1 MASNEGVPV
10 SDDQPPPS
18 ARTAYDAVIFD
29 LDGVVTDTASVH
41 AGAWKALFDEVL
53 PGLVGSP
60 GPAAPFDVVADYR
73 RSVDGRPRED
83 GVRTFLASRGITL
96 PEDGPPGQPTVAGLA
111 ARKQALFEA
120 RLAAGGARAIPGTVA
135 LLHRLREQGIPTA
148 VVTSSRNSA
157 RVLAAAAVADLFD
170 VCVDG
175 NDALRMRLA
184 GKPDPAI
191 FLEAARQLRVD
202 PGRVV
207 VVEDAESGVQAAAR
221 GGFGLVVG
229 LDRAGYG
236 DRLRAAGADLVVA
249 DLSDLDLADLQLGE
263 LDLAENLAHE
273 LPGWAGGDAG
283 SDPWLLRYDGFD
295 PATEGLREA
304 LCTLGNGY
312 WGTRG
317 AAAEADADAVHYPGT
332 YLAGVYNRLRTDL
345 GTRVMEDESMV
356 NAPNWLPLWFKVGN
370 EDWFRPDTARLL
382 SYRQEL
388 DLRRGLL
395 TRVIRFADDAGR
407 TTRVT
412 SRRFVSQAASHVA
425 VLESTFEA
433 EDWSGPLVV
442 RSALDGRVA
451 NRNVAAYR
459 LLADTHLTPTAAA
472 EIDAETVLLE
482 METTQSGVHI
492 AMAARTR
499 AFEGARPLAPAR
511 RFLRDDAGWVAHEFE
526 LHLAPGH
533 PVRVEKVVIVN
544 TSRDRAIVSP
554 ARAVTTWMQRLADP
568 ARLLRAHEREWQILW
583 DEFAVHLQASER
595 ASLALNLNTFHV
607 LQTMAAVDAD
617 LDAGVPARGLHGE
630 GYRGLVFWDELF
642 VYPILTLR
650 RPDLSRALLGYRY
663 RRLNE
668 ARAAAKSAG
677 FEGAMFPWQSGID
690 GRDVTPTE
698 LFNTRT
704 NQWMPDNSRLQ
715 RHVGLAI
722 AYSVWQHYQSTGDM
736 EFLIRQGAELL
747 LEVARFFASLTSY
760 DAAADRYDIE
770 GVMGPDEFHDGYP
783 GSPGHGLRN
792 NSYTNVMTAWVLRRA
807 VETVALLEG
816 RYCRP
821 LWNRLRLRP
830 DEVSEWE
837 HISRRLRVS
846 FHADGVLSQF
856 EGYEKLA
863 EFDWDGY
870 RARYGSI
877 GRLDL
882 ILNAEGDSPNNYR
895 LSKQAD
901 VLMLLYLLSAE
912 ELRGVLHDLG
922 YSLPPEAI
930 VRTVE
935 FYGARSTHGSTLSN
949 VVHSWLEARRDRERS
964 WDFLTQALESDL
976 ADIQGGSTSEG
987 IHLGAMAGSV
997 DMVVRCYTGLEI
1009 RDNMLWLHPVLP
1021 SELAAVAF
1029 TINYREQPI
1038 RLELTPTSLRLRLHA
1053 GGATPIR
1060 VRVEGQEATLS
1071 PGETR
1076 DFQLGAPAPPGA

>member
-1 MASNEGVPV
+1 MTCNEGVPV
-10 SDDQPPPS
+10 SESQPPPPS
-18 ARTAYDAVIFD
+18 RTAYDAVIFD
-29 LDGVVTDTASVH
+29 MDGVVTDTATVH
-41 AGAWKALFDEVL
+41 AEAWKALFDEVL
-53 PGLVGSP
+53 PGLAKAQETPV
-60 GPAAPFDVVADYR
+60 APFDPVADYR
-73 RSVDGRPRED
+73 RYVDGRPRED
-83 GVRTFLASRGITL
+83 GIRTFLASRGITV
-96 PEDGPPGQPTVAGLA
+96 PQPTIATLA
-111 ARKQALFEA
+111 ARKQALFTE
-120 RLAAGGARAIPGTVA
+120 RLAAGGAFAIPGTVG
-135 LLHRLREQGIPTA
+135 LVRRLREHGIPTA
-148 VVTSSRNSA
+148 VVTSSRNSEL
-157 RVLAAAAVADLFD
+157 VLEAAAVTDLFD
-170 VCVDG
+170 VRVDG
-175 NDALRMRLA
+175 TDAIRMRLA
-184 GKPDPAI
+184 GKPDPAL
-191 FLEAARQLRVD
+191 FLEAARRLSVA
-202 PGRVV
+202 PGRAV
-207 VVEDAESGVQAAAR
+207 VVEDAEAGVQAAVR

-249 DLSDLDLADLQLGE
+249 DLSDLELSDLELGE
-263 LDLAENLAHE
+263 LGLAESLAHK

-295 PATEGLREA
+295 PETEGLREA

-345 GTRVMEDESMV
+345 GTHVVEDESMV
-356 NAPNWLPLWFKVGN
+356 NAPNWLPLWFKVGA
-370 EDWFRPDTARLL
+370 EDWFRPDTARLV

-395 TRVIRFADDAGR
+395 TRVIRFLDDAGR

-412 SRRFVSQAASHVA
+412 TRRFVSQAAPHVA
-425 VLESTFEA
+425 VLDSTFEA
-433 EDWSGPLVV
+433 EDWSGLLTV

-451 NRNVAAYR
+451 NGNVAAYR
-459 LLADTHLTPTAAA
+459 LLAGTHLTPSTAA

-482 METTQSGVHI
+482 METTESGVHI
-492 AMAARTR
+492 AMASRTR
-499 AFEGARPLAPAR
+499 AFEGDRRLAPSR
-511 RFLRDDAGWVAHEFE
+511 RLLRDDAGWVAHEFE
-526 LHLAPGH
+526 LDLAPGH
-533 PVRVEKVVIVN
+533 PLRVEKVVIVS

-554 ARAVTTWMQRLADP
+554 AQAVTTWMQRLAEP

-583 DEFAVHLQASER
+583 DEFAVHLHASER

-630 GYRGLVFWDELF
+630 GYRGHVFWDELF

-663 RRLNE
+663 RRLGE

-704 NQWMPDNSRLQ
+704 DQWMPDNSRLQ

-722 AYSVWQHYQSTGDM
+722 AYSVWQHYQSTGDL

-783 GSPGHGLRN
+783 GAPGQGLRN
-792 NSYTNVMTAWVLRRA
+792 NAYTNVLTAWVLRRA

-830 DEVSEWE
+830 DEVGEWE
-837 HISRRLRVS
+837 HISRRLRVP

-856 EGYEKLA
+856 DGYEQLA
-863 EFDWDGY
+863 EFDWDAY

-912 ELRGVLHDLG
+912 ELRDVLHDMG
-922 YSLPPEAI
+922 YALPPEAI

-935 FYGARSTHGSTLSN
+935 FYGSRSTHGSTLSN

-964 WDFLTQALESDL
+964 WAFLTQALESDL
-976 ADIQGGSTSEG
+976 ADIQGGTTREG
-987 IHLGAMAGSV
+987 IHLAGMAGSV

-1009 RDNMLWLHPVLP
+1009 RGDMLWLHPVLP
-1021 SELAAVAF
+1021 AELTEIAF

-1038 RLELTPTSLRLRLHA
+1038 RLELTATRLRLRLHA

-1060 VRVEGQEATLS
+1060 LRIEGQEATLS

-1076 DFQLGAPAPPGA
+1076 DFVLVPESPPA

>member
-10 SDDQPPPS
+10 TENQPPPS

-29 LDGVVTDTASVH
+29 MDGVVTDTASVH

-53 PGLVGSP
+53 PGLAGSP

-96 PEDGPPGQPTVAGLA
+96 PEDGPPGQLTVAGLA

-207 VVEDAESGVQAAAR
+207 VIEDAESGVQSAVR

-263 LDLAENLAHE
+263 LDLAESLAHE

-407 TTRVT
+407 T
-412 SRRFVSQAASHVA
+412 
-425 VLESTFEA
+425 
-433 EDWSGPLVV
+433 
-442 RSALDGRVA
+442 
-451 NRNVAAYR
+451 
-459 LLADTHLTPTAAA
+459 
-472 EIDAETVLLE
+472 
-482 METTQSGVHI
+482 
-492 AMAARTR
+492 R
-499 AFEGARPLAPAR
+499 AFEGTRPLAPAR
-511 RFLRDDAGWVAHEFE
+511 QFLRDDAGWVAHEFE

-544 TSRDRAIVSP
+544 TSRDRAIVSA
-554 ARAVTTWMQRLADP
+554 ARAVTTWIQRLADP

-677 FEGAMFPWQSGID
+677 FEGANC
-690 GRDVTPTE
+690 R
-698 LFNTRT
+698 
-704 NQWMPDNSRLQ
+704 
-715 RHVGLAI
+715 
-722 AYSVWQHYQSTGDM
+722 
-736 EFLIRQGAELL
+736 
-747 LEVARFFASLTSY
+747 AS
-760 DAAADRYDIE
+760 
-770 GVMGPDEFHDGYP
+770 
-783 GSPGHGLRN
+783 
-792 NSYTNVMTAWVLRRA
+792 
-807 VETVALLEG
+807 
-816 RYCRP
+816 
-821 LWNRLRLRP
+821 
-830 DEVSEWE
+830 
-837 HISRRLRVS
+837 
-846 FHADGVLSQF
+846 
-856 EGYEKLA
+856 
-863 EFDWDGY
+863 
-870 RARYGSI
+870 
-877 GRLDL
+877 
-882 ILNAEGDSPNNYR
+882 
-895 LSKQAD
+895 
-901 VLMLLYLLSAE
+901 
-912 ELRGVLHDLG
+912 
-922 YSLPPEAI
+922 
-930 VRTVE
+930 
-935 FYGARSTHGSTLSN
+935 
-949 VVHSWLEARRDRERS
+949 
-964 WDFLTQALESDL
+964 
-976 ADIQGGSTSEG
+976 
-987 IHLGAMAGSV
+987 
-997 DMVVRCYTGLEI
+997 
-1009 RDNMLWLHPVLP
+1009 
-1021 SELAAVAF
+1021 
-1029 TINYREQPI
+1029 
-1038 RLELTPTSLRLRLHA
+1038 
-1053 GGATPIR
+1053 
-1060 VRVEGQEATLS
+1060 
-1071 PGETR
+1071 
-1076 DFQLGAPAPPGA
+1076 

>member
-1 MASNEGVPV
+1 M
-10 SDDQPPPS
+10 SDNQPPPS

-29 LDGVVTDTASVH
+29 MDGVVTDTASVH

-53 PGLVGSP
+53 PGLAGSP

-96 PEDGPPGQPTVAGLA
+96 PEDGPPGQPTIAGLA

-135 LLHRLREQGIPTA
+135 LLRRLREQGIPTA

-157 RVLAAAAVADLFD
+157 RVLAAAAATDLFD

-207 VVEDAESGVQAAAR
+207 VIEDAESGVQSAVR

-263 LDLAENLAHE
+263 LDLAESLAHE

-499 AFEGARPLAPAR
+499 AFEGTRPLAPAR
-511 RFLRDDAGWVAHEFE
+511 QFLRDDAGWVAHEFE

-554 ARAVTTWMQRLADP
+554 ARAVTAWMQRLADP
-568 ARLLRAHEREWQILW
+568 ARLLRDHEREWQILW

-783 GSPGHGLRN
+783 GAPGQGLRN
-792 NSYTNVMTAWVLRRA
+792 NAYTNVMTAWVLRRA

-1076 DFQLGAPAPPGA
+1076 DFQLGTQDPPGP